1 MKVSDCGLS
10 YSQDF
15 MEKGSVLCLKDENTL
30 GCRNSVVYP
39 FTQLCQMPFVVLG
52 QDEE

>member
-15 MEKGSVLCLKDENTL
+15 MEKGSVLCLKDEDIL
-30 GCRNSVVYP
+30 GYRNSVVYS
-39 FTQLCQMPFVVLG
+39 FTQLCQMPFAVLG